1 MAVINSSYT
10 RFLKQ
15 SIIIVQGVIVCLYVI
30 QFTRYR
36 HRSWRSFPSAANFYI
51 LAHLVELVKNFFQVF
66 SKFFFVPVALPSK
79 RFITQPF
86 YDITSTS
93 FCQEVFSQL
102 FEVSDSFGVARKRLA
117 YISIPPPICQAL
129 FYKFHHSF
137 LWYFTNGH
145 LSLLNRYIRFL
156 IYCLQSFPV
165 LES

>member
-36 HRSWRSFPSAANFYI
+36 HCSWRSFPSAANFYI

-66 SKFFFVPVALPSK
+66 RSFLRCGLCSRFYP
-79 RFITQPF
+79 FITQLL

-93 FCQEVFSQL
+93 FCQELFSCFLKFL
-102 FEVSDSFGVARKRLA
+102 FYRGCLVDSFDILARHSTFVKHFFTKTAYYFWLFSRKTLVLSAA
-117 YISIPPPICQAL
+117 YIFISC
-129 FYKFHHSF
+129 
-137 LWYFTNGH
+137 
-145 LSLLNRYIRFL
+145 
-156 IYCLQSFPV
+156 
-165 LES
+165 